1 MSNYVITIARGF
13 GSGGKQIGRKLAAQ
27 LGIPCYESRL
37 PEIARDFETEQLRWP
52 TLQRALKQVPE
63 RDVACDRF
71 VCDDAMFQ
79 VQSRIIRELARKSSC
94 VIIGKCANYLLRD
107 RTNVLSVFVGA
118 PESSCVAAVQEK
130 LGLSLEEANEA
141 IQKVDG
147 YRSAYYT
154 YYTGG
159 QRWDDPLLYDIMLN
173 TANMDYDDA
182 ARTILH
188 AARVKFGDD
197 IVA

>member
-13 GSGGKQIGRKLAAQ
+13 GSGGKQIGQKLAAQ
-27 LGIPCYESRL
+27 LGIPCYESQL
-37 PEIARDFETEQLRWP
+37 PEIAQGFVAEPLRWP
-52 TLQRALKQVPE
+52 KLQRALSRAPQRE
-63 RDVACDRF
+63 ETCDTF
-71 VCDDAMFQ
+71 VSNDAVFQ
-79 VQSRIIRELARKSSC
+79 VQSGIIRELARKSSC

-107 RTNVLSVFVGA
+107 RPNVLKVFVGA
-118 PESSCVAAVQEK
+118 PESSCVATVREMFGVSK
-130 LGLSLEEANEA
+130 EEANET
-141 IQKVDG
+141 ISKVNE

-159 QRWDDPLLYDIMLN
+159 EKWDNPMFYDMMLN

-182 ARTILH
+182 ARTILQ

>member
-1 MSNYVITIARGF
+1 MSNYVITIARGY

-37 PEIARDFETEQLRWP
+37 PEVAQDFTEEPLRWP
-52 TLQRALKQVPE
+52 QVQRALNRVPE
-63 RDVACDRF
+63 RDVACDTF
-71 VCDDAMFQ
+71 VSDDALFRT
-79 VQSRIIRELARKSSC
+79 QSGIIRELARRSSC

-107 RTNVLSVFVGA
+107 RANVLSVFVGA
-118 PESSCVAAVQEK
+118 PEGSCVSAVQEK
-130 LGLSLEEANEA
+130 LGVSPEEADQV
-141 IQKVDG
+141 IRRVDG

-159 QRWDDPLLYDIMLN
+159 ERWDNPMLYDMMLN
-173 TANMDYDDA
+173 TGNMDYDDA